1 MKTRAYLTFD
11 RASLDQP
18 ILSTLTQKFQ
28 LTFNIFGATVNEDVQ
43 FVALELEGA
52 EDHLQDALAYLR
64 SLGVKVEI
72 RDS

>member
-43 FVALELEGA
+43 FVALELEGD
-52 EDHLQDALAYLR
+52 EERLQEALEYLR
-64 SLGVKVEI
+64 TLGVQVEI

>member
-43 FVALELEGA
+43 FVALELEGT
-52 EDHLQDALAYLR
+52 EDRLEEALEYLR
-64 SLGVKVEI
+64 TLGVQVEI